1 MAISNTGYRDAN
13 AYYGG
18 RYNPMNIYGQGRQN
32 SEVISMYNPQAESQ
46 FLQATAAAQERFD
59 KASLAAS
66 QSLATIGGLDT
77 YDAPELQKRLKSTQD
92 KINKL
97 VQDKYSG
104 DYGAAS
110 NEIVNIIGA
119 ERAHPFYKFNKQ
131 KLEANKAFEEQKQ
144 KLGANFMSTS
154 NPRDISFKDWQ
165 SGKSFDYTAINRAD
179 IVNNSAAMFK
189 SIANELRSNPE
200 FRSTTNGKFL
210 ERVLQYGFKDTAEAR
225 RYLTEDPI
233 GRNMVKDLKASMPA
247 LAELDQDAVMD
258 AIMQGSYAGI
268 GQSRFET
275 RVDPDYLNPAQQLN
289 YQIALDKLKGGTG
302 NNIIPATGLVKLQEK
317 LADTQMAADMK
328 SKLFTDIF
336 AKGVSGITS
345 YEDIK
350 AKYNKAKRHEKR
362 SGGVPISVSPG
373 VSIGERV
380 KGVQLTEE
388 EKNVISAYETIEQ
401 KFNELVSDPES
412 HDYALQTFNL
422 TPLAAYTGKGQ
433 REIKELV
440 TTLNTEIGN
449 ILDSEKVQ
457 GVGSKSKGIL
467 KDYNINSRITNITAV
482 DTEEGPKYILN
493 LTAEN
498 KAKERKE
505 LQIEIND
512 KDINKLVSRNLLGI
526 SKEMGGTSFSQ
537 FYNYYWPAK

>member
-131 KLEANKAFEEQKQ
+131 KLEASKAFEEQKQ

-154 NPRDISFKDWQ
+154 NPRNVSFKDWQ

-210 ERVLQYGFKDTAEAR
+210 ERVLQYGFKNTAEAR

-275 RVDPDYLNPAQQLN
+275 RVDPDYLNPFEQAKFDALN
-289 YQIALDKLKGGTG
+289 
-302 NNIIPATGLVKLQEK
+302 ATGSN
-317 LADTQMAADMK
+317 AD
-328 SKLFTDIF
+328 LFTY
-336 AKGVSGITS
+336 KGALPLG
-345 YEDIK
+345 K
-350 AKYNKAKRHEKR
+350 AGDEYAN
-362 SGGVPISVSPG
+362 
-373 VSIGERV
+373 V
-380 KGVQLTEE
+380 K
-388 EKNVISAYETIEQ
+388 S
-401 KFNELVSDPES
+401 
-412 HDYALQTFNL
+412 
-422 TPLAAYTGKGQ
+422 
-433 REIKELV
+433 
-440 TTLNTEIGN
+440 
-449 ILDSEKVQ
+449 
-457 GVGSKSKGIL
+457 
-467 KDYNINSRITNITAV
+467 
-482 DTEEGPKYILN
+482 
-493 LTAEN
+493 
-498 KAKERKE
+498 
-505 LQIEIND
+505 
-512 KDINKLVSRNLLGI
+512 
-526 SKEMGGTSFSQ
+526 
-537 FYNYYWPAK
+537 